1 MASSIPKERRRDL
14 AAAYVAKSLKCA
26 LFTSLGA
33 YDPLTATTYTALA
46 AIAPEVNSS
55 GTGYTTGGVALTG
68 KTSAYLAGNGAIMY
82 AEPTSLSAATFT
94 ARYGVI
100 YVDAVTPSDKIEAV
114 IDFGVNYTVTN
125 GTFTIT
131 WDTVNGIFNIQ

>member
-1 MASSIPKERRRDL
+1 MASSIPKERRKDL
-14 AAAYVAKSLKCA
+14 AAVYAAKSLKCA
-26 LFTSLGA
+26 LFSSLGA
-33 YDPLTATTYTALA
+33 YDALTATTYTALA
-46 AIAPEVNSS
+46 ATGTEVT
-55 GTGYTTGGVALTG
+55 GAGYTTGGVALTG

-82 AEPTSLSAATFT
+82 ADPTSVATATFV

-100 YVDAVTPSDKIEAV
+100 YVNAVTPSDKIEAV
-114 IDFGVNYTVTN
+114 IDFGANYTVTN